1 MKRKNKNQLSSGSKQ
16 TELHSTPFEFVE
28 FVGAN
33 FDANIP
39 LRLASEKEK
48 QKQRRMATKS
58 KRGETSSSR
67 QLILLLLTSGFFIAG
82 LLFDYMPSIVD
93 TQIKRTVELVSNEE
107 IQSLWSR
114 PPVDFHSYYWL
125 YDVLNAE

>member
-1 MKRKNKNQLSSGSKQ
+1 
-16 TELHSTPFEFVE
+16 
-28 FVGAN
+28 
-33 FDANIP
+33 
-39 LRLASEKEK
+39 
-48 QKQRRMATKS
+48 MATKS